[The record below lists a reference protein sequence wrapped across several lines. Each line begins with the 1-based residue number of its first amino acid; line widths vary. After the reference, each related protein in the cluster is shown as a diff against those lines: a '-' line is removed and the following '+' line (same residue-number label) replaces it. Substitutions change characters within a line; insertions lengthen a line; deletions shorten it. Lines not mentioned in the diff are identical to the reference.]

1 MKRVVCLTFIK
12 EGQIMNRTKM
22 KSTNKQTNKTVGFR
36 RKKHKKD
43 KLHSF
48 EKKKNEGL
56 KLVSFRMGE
65 SPIFL

>member
-1 MKRVVCLTFIK
+1 
-12 EGQIMNRTKM
+12 MNRTKM